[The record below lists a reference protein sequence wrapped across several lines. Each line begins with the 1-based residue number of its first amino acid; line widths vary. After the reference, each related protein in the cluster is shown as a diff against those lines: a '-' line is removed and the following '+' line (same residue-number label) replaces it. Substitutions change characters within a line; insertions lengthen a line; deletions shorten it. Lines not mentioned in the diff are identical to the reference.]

1 MISVLLIGMGK
12 FGRTLGEQL
21 LDMGDEV
28 MIVDKNEDI
37 INKLAPRYT
46 NALIADCMSLDNLET
61 MDIPSFDACVVAIGE
76 DFQASLEIT
85 SNLKDCGAKRIVS
98 RATTAIQRKFLM
110 RVGADEVI
118 YPDMDIAEKLAVRLN
133 SDNVINFVDLDAE
146 YAIFEIELPKKWLK
160 KTLVE
165 VNPRVNYGMNIL
177 TIKNSGEIIY
187 SITGDY
193 TFREGDQLLVFGNT
207 ERILVKGYARPA
219 FGGTSRRR
227 SIMKNHQLSW
237 WVPFLILKYGSG
249 RSRCRI
255 HDGA

>member
-193 TFREGDQLLVFGNT
+193 TFREGDQLLVFGDT
-207 ERILVKGYARPA
+207 ERILA
-219 FGGTSRRR
+219 FTN
-227 SIMKNHQLSW
+227 KQ
-237 WVPFLILKYGSG
+237 K
-249 RSRCRI
+249 
-255 HDGA
+255 

>member
-12 FGRTLGEQL
+12 FGRTLGDQL
-21 LDMGDEV
+21 LEMGDEV

-85 SNLKDCGAKRIVS
+85 SNLKDCGARRIVS

-146 YAIFEIELPKKWLK
+146 YAIFEIGLPQKWLK
-160 KTLVE
+160 KSLIE

-177 TIKNSGEIIY
+177 TIKNNGEILY
-187 SITGDY
+187 SINGDY
-193 TFREGDQLLVFGNT
+193 VFREGDQLLVFGNT
-207 ERILVKGYARPA
+207 ERILA
-219 FGGTSRRR
+219 FTNTQ
-227 SIMKNHQLSW
+227 K
-237 WVPFLILKYGSG
+237 
-249 RSRCRI
+249 
-255 HDGA
+255 

>member
-28 MIVDKNEDI
+28 MIVDKNEDV

-46 NALIADCMSLDNLET
+46 NALIADCMSMDNLET

-85 SNLKDCGAKRIVS
+85 SNLKDCGARRIVS

-133 SDNVINFVDLDAE
+133 SDNVINFVDLDAD

-160 KTLVE
+160 KTLIE

-187 SITGDY
+187 SISGDY
-193 TFREGDQLLVFGNT
+193 VFREGDQLLVFGNT
-207 ERILVKGYARPA
+207 ERILA
-219 FGGTSRRR
+219 FTN
-227 SIMKNHQLSW
+227 KQ
-237 WVPFLILKYGSG
+237 K
-249 RSRCRI
+249 
-255 HDGA
+255 

>member
-12 FGRTLGEQL
+12 FGRTLGDQL
-21 LDMGDEV
+21 LEMGDEV

-37 INKLAPRYT
+37 VNKLAPRYT

-85 SNLKDCGAKRIVS
+85 SNLKDCGARRIVS

-118 YPDMDIAEKLAVRLN
+118 YPDMDIAEKLAVRLSSKKVLN
-133 SDNVINFVDLDAE
+133 YIDLDAA
-146 YAIFEIELPKKWLK
+146 YSIFEIAVPAKWVK

-165 VNPRVNYGMNIL
+165 VNPRKRYGMNIL
-177 TIKNSGEIIY
+177 TVKNGGTLISDLDGSY
-187 SITGDY
+187 V
-193 TFREGDQLLVFGNT
+193 FQEGDQLLVFGNT
-207 ERILVKGYARPA
+207 ERLLDFTNKQN
-219 FGGTSRRR
+219 
-227 SIMKNHQLSW
+227 K
-237 WVPFLILKYGSG
+237 
-249 RSRCRI
+249 
-255 HDGA
+255 

>member
-12 FGRTLGEQL
+12 FGRTLGDQL
-21 LDMGDEV
+21 LEMGDEV

-85 SNLKDCGAKRIVS
+85 SNLKDCGARRIVS

-146 YAIFEIELPKKWLK
+146 YAIFEIGLPQKWLK
-160 KTLVE
+160 KSLIE

-177 TIKNSGEIIY
+177 TIKNNGEILY
-187 SITGDY
+187 SINGDY
-193 TFREGDQLLVFGNT
+193 VFREGDQLLVFGNT
-207 ERILVKGYARPA
+207 ERILA
-219 FGGTSRRR
+219 FTN
-227 SIMKNHQLSW
+227 KQ
-237 WVPFLILKYGSG
+237 K
-249 RSRCRI
+249 
-255 HDGA
+255 

>member
-76 DFQASLEIT
+76 DFQASLAIP
-85 SNLKDCGAKRIVS
+85 SNLKDGGAKRIVS

-207 ERILVKGYARPA
+207 ERILA
-219 FGGTSRRR
+219 FTN
-227 SIMKNHQLSW
+227 KQ
-237 WVPFLILKYGSG
+237 K
-249 RSRCRI
+249 
-255 HDGA
+255 